1 VPGPPPVEEDDA
13 SPVDPSVP
21 DAELSAGQPVP
32 KASANKP
39 RKQTERLSMSRSPSR
54 LRFCMSPTAWILH
67 ASGQLFFVAFWGPED
82 PGSRGPGSEL
92 RATRRPW
99 SCMSS
104 PSSSCLRSN

>member
-1 VPGPPPVEEDDA
+1 VVLVEVAAPVEVPPFDVEGPLVPGPPPVEEDDA

-54 LRFCMSPTAWILH
+54 LRFCMSPTA
-67 ASGQLFFVAFWGPED
+67 
-82 PGSRGPGSEL
+82 
-92 RATRRPW
+92 
-99 SCMSS
+99 
-104 PSSSCLRSN
+104 